1 MLFTSPSFI
10 FFFLPL
16 SLLSHWINFKKLR
29 NASLL
34 ASSLIFY
41 AWGEPEYIL
50 VLVFS
55 ILLNWSI
62 GILLA
67 SKSNKKLFLF
77 IGCFINLCL
86 LGIFKYLNF
95 FLATLGLTDFIEIN
109 FGVNVAL
116 IHLPIGISFFTF
128 QALSYL
134 VDIYRFDTAPQSNI
148 VDFGLYLSLFPQLIA
163 GPIVRYVDV
172 AKELNKRIF
181 SYMNLVNGFNR
192 FSVGLAKKVLI
203 ANPAGA
209 LSDGIFNS
217 DYSTLNY
224 QSAWLGVL
232 AYSIQIFFDFSG
244 YSDMAIGIGK
254 MFGFKFPENFNYP
267 YISKSIQ
274 EFWRRWHITLSSF
287 FRDYVYIPLGGSRV
301 SETRVYINIMIIF
314 LLTGLWH
321 GASWNFVL
329 WGLFHGTFLCLER
342 IFLGNWLNKMHAA
355 ASHVYTLLIVGLG
368 WVIFRIE
375 DTSRLKT
382 YLFTMFNFEGSMHSL
397 KMDSIVDYS
406 ESILAI
412 FLGILLCIPLINTL
426 EYICSLFR
434 IKNLTLPTSKTIR
447 SFGIGFSTSLLLVFS
462 LAKIS
467 ADTYNPFI
475 YFRF

>member
-10 FFFLPL
+10 YFFLPL
-16 SLLSHWINFKKLR
+16 SLLFHWVNFKKLR
-29 NASLL
+29 NVSLL

-41 AWGEPEYIL
+41 AWGEPRYVL
-50 VLVFS
+50 VLFFS
-55 ILLNWSI
+55 ILLNWLI
-62 GILLA
+62 GILLSA
-67 SKSNKKLFLF
+67 GYNNKFFLF
-77 IGCFINLCL
+77 FGCFVNLSL
-86 LGIFKYLNF
+86 LGFFKYLNF
-95 FLATLGLTDFIEIN
+95 FLATFGIADAIEIK
-109 FGVNVAL
+109 FGINTSL

-134 VDIYRFDTAPQSNI
+134 VDIYRSNI
-148 VDFGLYLSLFPQLIA
+148 PAQRDIVNFGLYLSLFPQLIA

-172 AKELNKRIF
+172 IKDLSKRNF
-181 SYMNLVNGFNR
+181 NYGNLINGFNR
-192 FSVGLAKKVLI
+192 FCIGLAKKVLI
-203 ANPAGA
+203 ANPAAA

-217 DYSTLNY
+217 DYSLLNY
-224 QSAWLGVL
+224 KFAWLGVL
-232 AYSIQIFFDFSG
+232 AYSIQIFYDFSG
-244 YSDMAIGIGK
+244 YSDMAIGIGR

-267 YISKSIQ
+267 YIARTIQ

-301 SETRVYINIMIIF
+301 SEARTYINIMIIF

-321 GASWNFVL
+321 GASWNFIL
-329 WGLFHGTFLCLER
+329 WGLFHGTFLCAER
-342 IFLGNWLNKMHAA
+342 LFISNWLNRFHAFV
-355 ASHVYTLLIVGLG
+355 SHIYALLVIAFG

-375 DTSRLKT
+375 EMSKLKV
-382 YLFTMFNFEGSMHSL
+382 YLLTMIGFRGSADLFEMNPLFNN
-397 KMDSIVDYS
+397 S

-412 FLGILLCIPLINTL
+412 FFGCILCIPLLNTL
-426 EYICSLFR
+426 KHVGSLLG
-434 IKNLTLPTSKTIR
+434 INHITLPTIKMVK
-447 SFGIGFSTSLLLVFS
+447 SFGASFSISLLLLFS

>member
-10 FFFLPL
+10 YFFLPL
-16 SLLSHWINFKKLR
+16 SLLFHWINLKKLR

-41 AWGEPEYIL
+41 AWGEPRYVL
-50 VLVFS
+50 VLLFS
-55 ILLNWSI
+55 ILLNWLI
-62 GILLA
+62 GILLL
-67 SKSNKKLFLF
+67 SRRNKKLFLF
-77 IGCFINLCL
+77 FGCFTNLSL
-86 LGIFKYLNF
+86 LGFFKYLDF
-95 FLATLGLTDFIEIN
+95 FLSTFRIADAIEIK
-109 FGVNVAL
+109 FGINTSL

-128 QALSYL
+128 QALPYL
-134 VDIYRFDTAPQSNI
+134 VDIYRSNIPPQKNI

-172 AKELNKRIF
+172 VKDLRARTFNYE
-181 SYMNLVNGFNR
+181 NLVNGFNR
-192 FSVGLAKKVLI
+192 FCIGLAKKVLI
-203 ANPAGA
+203 ANPAAA

-217 DYSTLNY
+217 DYSSLNY
-224 QSAWLGVL
+224 QFAWLGVL
-232 AYSIQIFFDFSG
+232 AYSIQIFYDFSG
-244 YSDMAIGIGK
+244 YSDMAIGIGR

-267 YISKSIQ
+267 YIAKTIQ

-301 SETRVYINIMIIF
+301 SEVRIYTNIMIIF

-321 GASWNFVL
+321 GASWNFIL
-329 WGLFHGTFLCLER
+329 WGLFHGTFLCIER
-342 IFLGNWLNKMHAA
+342 LFLSNWLSKFHAVI
-355 ASHVYTLLIVGLG
+355 SHIYTLLVIAVG

-375 DTSRLKT
+375 EISRLKM
-382 YLFTMFNFEGSMHSL
+382 YLLTMLGFRGGTNLFEMNT
-397 KMDSIVDYS
+397 IVDYS
-406 ESILAI
+406 ESIFAI
-412 FLGILLCIPLINTL
+412 IFGCIMCIPFFNTFKYL
-426 EYICSLFR
+426 CRLLG
-434 IKNLTLPTSKTIR
+434 NNNPTLPTSKMIR
-447 SFGIGFSTSLLLVFS
+447 SFGVGFSMSMLLIFS